1 MRVQGWHYG
10 TRVAGTC
17 IPSILLLSASAQ
29 GFNLMVEEDC
39 FHPSIHIHLL
49 ERGEGVQR
57 KTGSCTV
64 SNTGRNLIILA
75 IHSSDVHSGTYPAT
89 FLLPKEEFLP
99 KKKKLQNL
107 YTENCK
113 TLQRQSDSVLVGY
126 WYSVLYLFASVF
138 SIWLFSFFSYWFV
151 GTPFIIMDINLLSF
165 ISAKFS
171 YSQLL
176 TF

>member
-89 FLLPKEEFLP
+89 FLLPKEEFLQ
-99 KKKKLQNL
+99 KKK
-107 YTENCK
+107 NCK
-113 TLQRQSDSVLVGY
+113 ISTLKTAKRCKDKVIACWWAIGILCFTYSHLFFLFGCFPFFLTDS
-126 WYSVLYLFASVF
+126 
-138 SIWLFSFFSYWFV
+138 
-151 GTPFIIMDINLLSF
+151 
-165 ISAKFS
+165 
-171 YSQLL
+171 
-176 TF
+176 